1 MINDELN
8 KRERDKIRYV
18 EMKERELKAFVN
30 NTIKE
35 QKTVE
40 SDIEYYMNEVKHKKG
55 NFDQKKAEFLFEL
68 QEINRKIEMEKRSC
82 ETLQET
88 LEHFQKISKPQ

>member
-1 MINDELN
+1 M

-40 SDIEYYMNEVKHKKG
+40 ADIEYYMNEVVHKKG
-55 NFDQKKAEFLFEL
+55 NLDVKKAELLFEL
-68 QEINRKIEMEKRSC
+68 
-82 ETLQET
+82 
-88 LEHFQKISKPQ
+88 

>member
-1 MINDELN
+1 MLKNRVKELDVN
-8 KRERDKIRYV
+8 NEELIKRERDKIRYV

-40 SDIEYYMNEVKHKKG
+40 SDIEYYMNEVEHKKG
-55 NFDQKKAEFLFEL
+55 NLDVKKAELLFEL
-68 QEINRKIEMEKRSC
+68 
-82 ETLQET
+82 
-88 LEHFQKISKPQ
+88 